1 MQEITEHYTRS
12 RELSIQVGLDGFSFV
27 VFDIAPAGMGSEAI
41 LRSVTYRDS
50 DMATILT
57 REPMLTAVN
66 PPIDRVFIG
75 YSTDQVLLIPQPLF
89 EPERAE
95 QYLTAANLYTPGMT
109 TLTNNLLSGQAA
121 AVWQADPNM
130 VAGLLQLYPGALFYH
145 PLLLELEA
153 TPPNHIHAILDGN
166 LVHLTIC
173 HDRLYAAETIPVDTP
188 EELLYY
194 IQKLIKH
201 DGFTNYRLILTG
213 EGAERLRSFFIRYFD
228 QVDAREITYYN
239 QQRVR
244 EICAS

>member
-66 PPIDRVFIG
+66 PPINRVFIG

-145 PLLLELEA
+145 PL
-153 TPPNHIHAILDGN
+153 
-166 LVHLTIC
+166 LTIC